1 VLSGLFSAVIGAF
14 RRSIQLRYVALTV
27 AFSAV
32 ALVAVGG
39 FLSYSIGNGLFHTRV
54 EQLLQESKR
63 AKLDVQ
69 NTFNSSGA
77 TDVVSLQV
85 LVNAVV
91 PNLEQNLASGSR
103 RVALLRSPNPTTD
116 QFLQSPISSTL
127 VDSDIP
133 SAMRAKVAKTDNRL
147 VYRTV
152 TLNVLGKMEPS
163 VIVGS
168 KITIP
173 IAGQYELYLVY
184 DISDAQATLDFMQST
199 LAIGGLIM
207 ILLLGIVAYFVT
219 GRIVGPVS
227 RAAQV
232 AEELAL
238 GALDKRLPERG
249 QDIVATL
256 ARSFNQ
262 MAQSLETQIGELSK
276 LSKMQQRFVSDVSHE
291 LRTPLT
297 TIKLAAEMLEAR
309 SGELDEKAKR
319 SLDTLVSQVARFE
332 SLLSDL
338 LEISRYDAGAVVA
351 ELEPN
356 DLNTVVSLAVAGLE
370 PLAETLGCAL
380 EVRGPKGEVVADL
393 DRRRIERVL
402 RNLISNAIEHGSGK
416 PIVIEVGQSK
426 TAVAVTIT
434 DFGVGMSRNQ
444 MDRVFDRFW
453 RADPAR
459 KRTTGGTGLGL
470 AISLEDTH
478 LHHGWLQ
485 VTSELGQGTTFRITL
500 PRKNGGIFTESP
512 LPLGQ
517 TLSERKSYDR
527 QVIEGYFA
535 CRRSGVA
542 ISLREVASDSG
553 RPSWPG
559 CNFWF
564 QKRLTVLLAVRAYRR
579 FYSGSNNQ
587 RFSVCR

>member
-1 VLSGLFSAVIGAF
+1 MT
-14 RRSIQLRYVALTV
+14 VAL
-27 AFSAV
+27 SAV

-39 FLSYSIGNGLFHTRV
+39 FLSISIGNGLFQTRV
-54 EQLLQESKR
+54 QQILQESRR
-63 AKLDVQ
+63 AAVDVQ

-85 LVNAVV
+85 LVNSVV
-91 PNLEQNLASGSR
+91 PNLEQNSASGSR
-103 RVALLRSPNPTTD
+103 RVALLRTPNQATD
-116 QFLQSPISSTL
+116 QFLQSPISTTL
-127 VDSDIP
+127 ADSDIP
-133 SAMRAKVAKTDNRL
+133 LSLRTKVAKTENRL
-147 VYRTV
+147 IYRTV
-152 TLNVLGKMEPS
+152 NLLVAGVNQPT

-168 KITIP
+168 KMTIP
-173 IAGQYELYLVY
+173 VAGQYELYLVY
-184 DISDAQATLDFMQST
+184 DISDTQATLDFMQNT
-199 LAIGGLIM
+199 LAFGGIIM

-219 GRIVGPVS
+219 GRIVAPVEK
-227 RAAQV
+227 AAEV
-232 AEELAL
+232 AEALAQ
-238 GALDKRLPERG
+238 GSLDKRLPERG

-256 ARSFNQ
+256 ARSFNK

-309 SGELDEKAKR
+309 SSELDEKAKR
-319 SLDTLVSQVARFE
+319 SLDTLISQVARFE

-338 LEISRYDAGAVVA
+338 LEISRYDAGAVTA
-351 ELEPN
+351 EFENN
-356 DLNTVVSLAVAGLE
+356 DLKTVVQLAVAGLE
-370 PLAETLGCAL
+370 PLADSLGCELKVKAPKA
-380 EVRGPKGEVVADL
+380 EVMADL

-402 RNLISNAIEHGSGK
+402 RNLISNAIEHGAGK

-485 VTSELGQGTTFRITL
+485 VTSKQNQGTTFRITL
-500 PRKNGGIFTESP
+500 PKKKDGIFTESP
-512 LPLGQ
+512 LPLGE
-517 TLSERKSYDR
+517 TLSQRK
-527 QVIEGYFA
+527 IE
-535 CRRSGVA
+535 
-542 ISLREVASDSG
+542 
-553 RPSWPG
+553 
-559 CNFWF
+559 
-564 QKRLTVLLAVRAYRR
+564 
-579 FYSGSNNQ
+579 
-587 RFSVCR
+587 

>member
-1 VLSGLFSAVIGAF
+1 MIGAF
-14 RRSIQLRYVALTV
+14 RRSIQVRYVTLTV
-27 AFSAV
+27 AFSAI

-39 FLSYSIGNGLFHTRV
+39 FLSFSIGNGLFQTRV
-54 EQLLQESKR
+54 EQILQESKR
-63 AKLDVQ
+63 AAADVQ
-69 NTFNSSGA
+69 NTFSSTGA
-77 TDVVSLQV
+77 TDAVSLQV

-91 PNLEQNLASGSR
+91 PNLEQDAASGSR
-103 RVALLRSPNPTTD
+103 RVALLRTANQATD
-116 QFLQSPISSTL
+116 QFLQSPISTTL
-127 VDSDIP
+127 ADSDIP
-133 SAMRAKVAKTDNRL
+133 IALRAKVAKTENRII
-147 VYRTV
+147 YRTV
-152 TLNVLGKMEPS
+152 SLNVRGVQTPS

-173 IAGQYELYLVY
+173 VAGQYELYLVY

-199 LAIGGLIM
+199 LAFGGLIL
-207 ILLLGIVAYFVT
+207 ILLLGMIAYFVT
-219 GRIVGPVS
+219 GRIVAPVA
-227 RAAQV
+227 RAAEV
-232 AEELAL
+232 AEALAL
-238 GALDKRLPERG
+238 GSLDKRLPERG

-256 ARSFNQ
+256 ARSFNK

-297 TIKLAAEMLEAR
+297 TIKLAAEMLEVR

-319 SLDTLVSQVARFE
+319 SLDTLISQVARFE
-332 SLLSDL
+332 SLLADL
-338 LEISRYDAGAVVA
+338 LEISRYDAGAVIA

-356 DLNTVVSLAVAGLE
+356 DLNSVVKVAVAGLE
-370 PLAETLGCAL
+370 PLAETLGCEL
-380 EVRGPKGEVVADL
+380 QVKPHKTEVIAEI

-402 RNLISNAIEHGSGK
+402 RNLISNAIEHGAGK

-434 DFGVGMSRNQ
+434 DFGVGMSRSQ

-485 VTSELGQGTTFRITL
+485 VTSKQNQGTTFRITL
-500 PRKNGGIFTESP
+500 PRKEGVIFTESP
-512 LPLGQ
+512 LPLGE
-517 TLSERKSYDR
+517 TLS
-527 QVIEGYFA
+527 Q
-535 CRRSGVA
+535 RRIV
-542 ISLREVASDSG
+542 
-553 RPSWPG
+553 
-559 CNFWF
+559 
-564 QKRLTVLLAVRAYRR
+564 
-579 FYSGSNNQ
+579 
-587 RFSVCR
+587 

>member
-1 VLSGLFSAVIGAF
+1 M
-14 RRSIQLRYVALTV
+14 
-27 AFSAV
+27 

-39 FLSYSIGNGLFHTRV
+39 FLSFSIGNGLFQTRV
-54 EQLLQESKR
+54 DQILQESKR
-63 AKLDVQ
+63 ASLEVQ

-77 TDVVSLQV
+77 SDAVGLQL

-91 PNLEQNLASGSR
+91 PNLEQNTANGSR
-103 RVALLRSPNPTTD
+103 RVALLRTPNQATD
-116 QFLQSPISSTL
+116 QFLQSPISTSL
-127 VDSDIP
+127 ADSEIP
-133 SAMRAKVAKTDNRL
+133 VSLRTKVAKTDNRL
-147 VYRTV
+147 IYRTV
-152 TLNVLGKMEPS
+152 SLTIEGVAKPS

-168 KITIP
+168 KINIP
-173 IAGQYELYLVY
+173 VAGQYELYLVY
-184 DISDAQATLDFMQST
+184 DISDAQATLDFVQST
-199 LAIGGLIM
+199 LAFGGIIM
-207 ILLLGIVAYFVT
+207 IILLGVVAYFVT
-219 GRIVGPVS
+219 GRIVAPVA
-227 RAAQV
+227 RAAEV

-256 ARSFNQ
+256 ARSFNR

-309 SGELDEKAKR
+309 SSELDEKAKR
-319 SLDTLVSQVARFE
+319 SLDTLISQVARFE
-332 SLLSDL
+332 SLLADL
-338 LEISRYDAGAVVA
+338 LEISRYDAHAVVA

-356 DLNTVVSLAVAGLE
+356 DLTLVVNLAVAGLE
-370 PLAETLGCAL
+370 PLAETLGCNLQVKA
-380 EVRGPKGEVVADL
+380 PKTPVVADL
-393 DRRRIERVL
+393 DRRRIERVV

-416 PIVIEVGQSK
+416 PIVIEVGASK

-434 DFGVGMSRNQ
+434 DFGVGMNRTQ

-485 VTSELGQGTTFRITL
+485 VTSKPNQGTTFRVTL
-500 PRKNGGIFTESP
+500 PRKKDGIFTESP
-512 LPLGQ
+512 LPLGE
-517 TLSERKSYDR
+517 TLSQRK
-527 QVIEGYFA
+527 IE
-535 CRRSGVA
+535 
-542 ISLREVASDSG
+542 
-553 RPSWPG
+553 
-559 CNFWF
+559 
-564 QKRLTVLLAVRAYRR
+564 
-579 FYSGSNNQ
+579 
-587 RFSVCR
+587 

>member
-1 VLSGLFSAVIGAF
+1 LFARIFSNIIGAF
-14 RRSIQLRYVALTV
+14 RRSIQLRYVTMTV
-27 AFSAV
+27 ALSAV

-39 FLSYSIGNGLFHTRV
+39 FLSISIGNGLFQTRV
-54 EQLLQESKR
+54 QQILQESRR
-63 AKLDVQ
+63 AAVDVQ

-85 LVNAVV
+85 LVNSVV
-91 PNLEQNLASGSR
+91 PNLEQNSASGSR
-103 RVALLRSPNPTTD
+103 RVALLRTPNQATD
-116 QFLQSPISSTL
+116 QFLQSPISTTL
-127 VDSDIP
+127 ADSDIP
-133 SAMRAKVAKTDNRL
+133 LSLRTKVAKTENRL
-147 VYRTV
+147 IYRTV
-152 TLNVLGKMEPS
+152 NLLVAGVNQPT

-168 KITIP
+168 KMSIP
-173 IAGQYELYLVY
+173 VAGQYELYLVY
-184 DISDAQATLDFMQST
+184 DISDTQATLDFMQNT
-199 LAIGGLIM
+199 LAFGGIIM

-219 GRIVGPVS
+219 GRIVAPVEK
-227 RAAQV
+227 AAEV
-232 AEELAL
+232 AEALAQ
-238 GALDKRLPERG
+238 GSLDKRLPERG

-256 ARSFNQ
+256 ARSFNK

-309 SGELDEKAKR
+309 SSELDDKAKR
-319 SLDTLVSQVARFE
+319 SLDTLISQVARFE

-338 LEISRYDAGAVVA
+338 LEISRYDAGAVTA
-351 ELEPN
+351 EIENN
-356 DLNTVVSLAVAGLE
+356 DLKTVVQLAVAGLE
-370 PLAETLGCAL
+370 PLAESLGCELKVKAPKA
-380 EVRGPKGEVVADL
+380 EVMADL

-402 RNLISNAIEHGSGK
+402 RNLISNAIEHGAGK

-485 VTSELGQGTTFRITL
+485 VTSKQNQGTTFRITL
-500 PRKNGGIFTESP
+500 PKKKDGIFTESP
-512 LPLGQ
+512 LPLGE
-517 TLSERKSYDR
+517 TLSQRK
-527 QVIEGYFA
+527 IE
-535 CRRSGVA
+535 
-542 ISLREVASDSG
+542 
-553 RPSWPG
+553 
-559 CNFWF
+559 
-564 QKRLTVLLAVRAYRR
+564 
-579 FYSGSNNQ
+579 
-587 RFSVCR
+587 

>member
-1 VLSGLFSAVIGAF
+1 MT
-14 RRSIQLRYVALTV
+14 LTV
-27 AFSAV
+27 AFSGI
-32 ALVAVGG
+32 ALIAVGG
-39 FLSYSIGNGLFHTRV
+39 FLSFSIGNGLFQTRV
-54 EQLLQESKR
+54 EQILQESKR
-63 AKLDVQ
+63 ASVEVQ
-69 NTFNSSGA
+69 NTFSSTGA
-77 TDVVSLQV
+77 TDAVSLQV

-91 PNLEQNLASGSR
+91 PNLEQDAASGSR
-103 RVALLRSPNPTTD
+103 RVALLRTPNQATD
-116 QFLQSPISSTL
+116 QFLQSPISTTL
-127 VDSDIP
+127 ADSDIP
-133 SAMRAKVAKTDNRL
+133 VTLRTKVAKTENRI

-152 TLNVLGKMEPS
+152 SLNLRGVQIPS

-173 IAGQYELYLVY
+173 VAGDYELYLVY
-184 DISDAQATLDFMQST
+184 DISDAQSTLDFMQNT
-199 LAIGGLIM
+199 LAFGGLIM
-207 ILLLGIVAYFVT
+207 ILLLGMIAYFIT
-219 GRIVGPVS
+219 GRIVAPVA
-227 RAAQV
+227 RAAEV
-232 AEELAL
+232 AEALAL
-238 GALDKRLPERG
+238 GSLDKRLPERG

-256 ARSFNQ
+256 ARSFNK

-297 TIKLAAEMLEAR
+297 TIKLAAEMLEFR

-319 SLDTLVSQVARFE
+319 SLDTLISQVARFE
-332 SLLSDL
+332 SLLADL

-356 DLNTVVSLAVAGLE
+356 DLNTVVQMAAAGLE
-370 PLAETLGCAL
+370 PLAETLGCDL
-380 EVRGPKGEVVADL
+380 QVKPHKSEVIADI

-402 RNLISNAIEHGSGK
+402 RNLISNAIEHGAGK

-434 DFGVGMSRNQ
+434 DFGVGMSRAQ

-485 VTSELGQGTTFRITL
+485 VTSKPNQGTTFRITL
-500 PRKNGGIFTESP
+500 PRREGVIFTESP
-512 LPLGQ
+512 LPLGE
-517 TLSERKSYDR
+517 TLS
-527 QVIEGYFA
+527 Q
-535 CRRSGVA
+535 RRIV
-542 ISLREVASDSG
+542 
-553 RPSWPG
+553 
-559 CNFWF
+559 
-564 QKRLTVLLAVRAYRR
+564 
-579 FYSGSNNQ
+579 
-587 RFSVCR
+587 

>member
-1 VLSGLFSAVIGAF
+1 MFTRLVSAIIDAF
-14 RRSIQLRYVALTV
+14 RRSIQLRYVTLTV

-39 FLSYSIGNGLFHTRV
+39 FLSFSIGNGLFQTRV
-54 EQLLQESKR
+54 DQILQESKR
-63 AKLDVQ
+63 ASIEVQ
-69 NTFNSSGA
+69 NTFSSSGA

-91 PNLEQNLASGSR
+91 PNLEQNVASGSR
-103 RVALLRSPNPTTD
+103 RVALLRTPNQASD
-116 QFLQSPISSTL
+116 QFLQSPISTSL
-127 VDSDIP
+127 ADSDIP
-133 SAMRAKVAKTDNRL
+133 IALRTKVAKTDDRII
-147 VYRTV
+147 YRTV
-152 TLNVLGKMEPS
+152 NLNVRGFQTPT

-168 KITIP
+168 KINIP
-173 IAGQYELYLVY
+173 VAGQYELYLVY

-199 LAIGGLIM
+199 LAVGGLIM

-219 GRIVGPVS
+219 GRIVAPVA

-232 AEELAL
+232 AEELAQ
-238 GALDKRLPERG
+238 GSLDKRLPERG

-256 ARSFNQ
+256 ARSFNR

-309 SGELDEKAKR
+309 SDELDEKAKR
-319 SLDTLVSQVARFE
+319 SLETLISQVARFE

-338 LEISRYDAGAVVA
+338 LEISRYDAGAVIA

-356 DLNTVVSLAVAGLE
+356 DVNTVTKIAVAGLE
-370 PLAETLGCAL
+370 PLAETLGCDL
-380 EVRGPKGEVVADL
+380 QLKHPKGPVIAEI

-434 DFGVGMSRNQ
+434 DSGVGMSRSQ

-453 RADPAR
+453 RGDPAR

-485 VTSELGQGTTFRITL
+485 VTSKPNQGTTFRITL
-500 PRKNGGIFTESP
+500 PRKEGGIFTESP
-512 LPLGQ
+512 LPLGE
-517 TLSERKSYDR
+517 TLS
-527 QVIEGYFA
+527 Q
-535 CRRSGVA
+535 RRIV
-542 ISLREVASDSG
+542 
-553 RPSWPG
+553 
-559 CNFWF
+559 
-564 QKRLTVLLAVRAYRR
+564 
-579 FYSGSNNQ
+579 
-587 RFSVCR
+587 

>member
-1 VLSGLFSAVIGAF
+1 LFARIFSNIIGAF
-14 RRSIQLRYVALTV
+14 RRSIQLRYVTMTV
-27 AFSAV
+27 ALSAV
-32 ALVAVGG
+32 ALVAVGA
-39 FLSYSIGNGLFHTRV
+39 FLSISIGNGLFQTRV
-54 EQLLQESKR
+54 EQILQESRR
-63 AKLDVQ
+63 AAVDVQ

-85 LVNAVV
+85 LVNSVV
-91 PNLEQNLASGSR
+91 PNLEQNSASGSR
-103 RVALLRSPNPTTD
+103 RVALLRTPNQATD
-116 QFLQSPISSTL
+116 QFLQSPISTTL
-127 VDSDIP
+127 ADSDIP
-133 SAMRAKVAKTDNRL
+133 LSLRTKVAKTENRL
-147 VYRTV
+147 IFRTV
-152 TLNVLGKMEPS
+152 NLLVDGVNQPT

-168 KITIP
+168 KMSIP
-173 IAGQYELYLVY
+173 VAGQYELYLVY
-184 DISDAQATLDFMQST
+184 DISDTQATLDFMQNT
-199 LAIGGLIM
+199 LAFGGIIM

-219 GRIVGPVS
+219 GRIVAPVEK
-227 RAAQV
+227 AAEV
-232 AEELAL
+232 AEALAQ
-238 GALDKRLPERG
+238 GSLDKRLPERG

-256 ARSFNQ
+256 ARSFNK

-309 SGELDEKAKR
+309 SSELDDKAKR
-319 SLDTLVSQVARFE
+319 SLDTLISQVARFE

-338 LEISRYDAGAVVA
+338 LEISRYDAGAVTA
-351 ELEPN
+351 EFENN
-356 DLNTVVSLAVAGLE
+356 DLKTVVQLAVAGLE
-370 PLAETLGCAL
+370 PLAESLGCELKVKAPKA
-380 EVRGPKGEVVADL
+380 EVMADL

-402 RNLISNAIEHGSGK
+402 RNLISNAIEHGAGK

-485 VTSELGQGTTFRITL
+485 VTSKQNQGTTFRITL
-500 PRKNGGIFTESP
+500 PKKKDGIFTESP
-512 LPLGQ
+512 LPLGE
-517 TLSERKSYDR
+517 TLSQRK
-527 QVIEGYFA
+527 IE
-535 CRRSGVA
+535 
-542 ISLREVASDSG
+542 
-553 RPSWPG
+553 
-559 CNFWF
+559 
-564 QKRLTVLLAVRAYRR
+564 
-579 FYSGSNNQ
+579 
-587 RFSVCR
+587 

>member
-1 VLSGLFSAVIGAF
+1 M
-14 RRSIQLRYVALTV
+14 ALTV
-27 AFSAV
+27 AFSGM

-39 FLSYSIGNGLFHTRV
+39 FLSFSIGNGLFQTRV
-54 EQLLQESKR
+54 EQILQESKR
-63 AKLDVQ
+63 DAIEIQ
-69 NTFNSSGA
+69 NTFSSTGA
-77 TDVVSLQV
+77 TDAVSLQV

-91 PNLEQNLASGSR
+91 PNLEQNAASGSR
-103 RVALLRSPNPTTD
+103 RVALLRTPNQATE
-116 QFLQSPISSTL
+116 QFLQSPISTSL

-133 SAMRAKVAKTDNRL
+133 ETLRATVAKTDNRII
-147 VYRTV
+147 YRTV
-152 TLNVLGKMEPS
+152 NLNVRGVEIPT

-168 KITIP
+168 KISIP
-173 IAGQYELYLVY
+173 VAGLYELYLVY
-184 DISDAQATLDFMQST
+184 DISDAQETLDFMQGT
-199 LAIGGLIM
+199 LALGGIAM
-207 ILLLGIVAYFVT
+207 ILLLGIVAFFVT
-219 GRIVGPVS
+219 GRIVAPVA
-227 RAAQV
+227 RAAEV

-238 GALDKRLPERG
+238 GSLDKRLPERG

-256 ARSFNQ
+256 ARSFNR

-309 SGELDEKAKR
+309 SSELDEKARR
-319 SLDTLVSQVARFE
+319 SLDTLISQVARFE

-356 DLNTVVSLAVAGLE
+356 DLNTVVRLAVAGLE
-370 PLAETLGCAL
+370 PLAETLGCDL
-380 EVRGPKGEVVADL
+380 QVNNPKVQVMADI

-485 VTSELGQGTTFRITL
+485 VTSKPNQGTTFRITL
-500 PRKNGGIFTESP
+500 PRKEGGIFTESP
-512 LPLGQ
+512 LPLGE
-517 TLSERKSYDR
+517 TLSQRK
-527 QVIEGYFA
+527 I
-535 CRRSGVA
+535 
-542 ISLREVASDSG
+542 
-553 RPSWPG
+553 
-559 CNFWF
+559 
-564 QKRLTVLLAVRAYRR
+564 T
-579 FYSGSNNQ
+579 
-587 RFSVCR
+587 

>member
-1 VLSGLFSAVIGAF
+1 MFSRVLSAIINAF

-27 AFSAV
+27 SFSAI
-32 ALVAVGG
+32 ALVVVGG
-39 FLSYSIGNGLFHTRV
+39 FLSFTIGNGLFQTRID
-54 EQLLQESKR
+54 QILQESKR
-63 AKLDVQ
+63 ASVEVQ

-77 TDVVSLQV
+77 TDVLSLQT

-91 PNLEQNLASGSR
+91 PNLEQTSANGSR
-103 RVALLRSPNPTTD
+103 RVALLRTPNQSTD
-116 QFLQSPISSTL
+116 QFLQSPVSTTL
-127 VDSDIP
+127 SDVDIP
-133 SAMRAKVAKTDNRL
+133 FALREKVAKTDNRL

-152 TLNVLGKMEPS
+152 TLNTSNGPQPT

-173 IAGQYELYLVY
+173 VAGLYELYLVY
-184 DISDAQATLDFMQST
+184 DISDAQQTLDFMQNT
-199 LAIGGLIM
+199 LAFGGLVM

-219 GRIVGPVS
+219 GRIVAPVA

-238 GALDKRLPERG
+238 GSLDKRLPERG

-256 ARSFNQ
+256 ARSFNK
-262 MAQSLETQIGELSK
+262 MAQSLESQIGELSK

-309 SGELDEKAKR
+309 SGELDDRAKR
-319 SLDTLVSQVARFE
+319 SLNTLTSQVQRFE

-351 ELEPN
+351 ELEAN
-356 DLNTVVSLAVAGLE
+356 DIRNLAQMVASGLE
-370 PLAETLGCAL
+370 PLAETLGCVIEL
-380 EVRGPKGEVVADL
+380 KMPKTSVVADV

-402 RNLISNAIEHGSGK
+402 RNLISNAIEHGAGK
-416 PIVIEVGQSK
+416 PIVVEIGQSK
-426 TAVAVTIT
+426 TAVAITIT
-434 DFGVGMSRNQ
+434 DYGIGMSRTQ

-453 RADPAR
+453 RGDPAR

-485 VTSELGQGTTFRITL
+485 VTSKQNQGTTFRLTL
-500 PRKNGGIFTESP
+500 PRKEGGIFTESP
-512 LPLGQ
+512 LPLDE
-517 TLSERKSYDR
+517 TLS
-527 QVIEGYFA
+527 Q
-535 CRRSGVA
+535 RRIV
-542 ISLREVASDSG
+542 
-553 RPSWPG
+553 
-559 CNFWF
+559 
-564 QKRLTVLLAVRAYRR
+564 
-579 FYSGSNNQ
+579 
-587 RFSVCR
+587 